1 MDDLIR
7 QLKRWQAREWF
18 LRVLWGF
25 ARVVAVVAIGLFVA
39 CSVDWI
45 IDRYRETPFLLR
57 FALTTAQFVILGIAA
72 YLFLFKL
79 GVPSLDTLAGRAEG
93 NVSEFDHRL
102 VTALQLNRPTAKTEG
117 MSRELIRAVTT
128 EAEALAAR
136 YNLSQFAEHWRA
148 KYALA
153 LLIPLSL
160 IALALFAS
168 NGSLVRT
175 LLARQCLLP
184 VEIPRRVALEPD
196 TQELW
201 PSGDEVV
208 VRFRVT
214 GEYDSE
220 AVGSIRVRPDN
231 QPSEDY
237 PLRFFTHAENG
248 SAVFTATVPPS
259 SSPFSFRGWLQDG
272 RSRQSG
278 HVRFEA
284 RPVVERIEAHVI
296 LPEYVGKTPDGKPY
310 ARFMQQG
317 EVVAMADSQIRIAIT
332 ASKPL
337 TAATVVI
344 YGRDAEGKEVDV
356 KRVPMNSQ
364 TETNAEAT
372 FSLPARPTA
381 YRVEVTDR
389 NGFANANPPRRGIT
403 LAPDDPPRVQ
413 LLAEVLK
420 DPKDAGPLDDY
431 DVTGMPL
438 VLGGQVQV
446 GYSARSPL
454 GIQKA
459 RIVYRVNEG
468 EWTYLPLK
476 LTVADAQK
484 LGRFVSDLGVFEN
497 SGPFGAVEF
506 YPIPSKDVD
515 VEPSGLEA
523 GGRYNFQTAALT
535 KTGADGKIK
544 KLDLGDRVEY
554 YVEAFDRNP
563 TDGRLGGR
571 SESRIKSVVTQAQ
584 LDDWNRQRV
593 QTAERIRTI
602 EERQRGIFVPKRN

>member
-7 QLKRWQAREWF
+7 QLKLWQAREWL
-18 LRVLWGF
+18 LRLVWGL
-25 ARVVAVVAIGLFVA
+25 ARVVAVVMLGLLVS
-39 CSVDWI
+39 CTIDWT
-45 IDRYRETPFLLR
+45 IDRYRDTPFLLR
-57 FALTTAQFVILGIAA
+57 FALTTAQFILFGFVS
-72 YLFLFKL
+72 YFFLIKL
-79 GVPSLDTLAGRAEG
+79 GVPSLDDLAGRAEEH
-93 NVSEFDHRL
+93 VHEFDHRL
-102 VTALQLNRPTAKTEG
+102 VTALQLNRPTAKTDG

-136 YNLSQFAEHWRA
+136 HHLSKYAEHWRA
-148 KYALA
+148 KYATAVLA
-153 LLIPLSL
+153 PITI
-160 IALALFAS
+160 IAAALFYFH
-168 NGSLVRT
+168 GPLVRA

-184 VEIPRRVALEPD
+184 VEIPRFVALEPD
-196 TQELW
+196 TPELW

-208 VRFRVT
+208 VRFKAT
-214 GEYDSE
+214 GQYSPD
-220 AVGSIRVRPDN
+220 AVGSIRVKPEG

-237 PLRFFTHAENG
+237 PLRFLSHSG
-248 SAVFTATVPPS
+248 DDSALFTATVPPS

-272 RSRQSG
+272 RSRHSG

-296 LPEYVGKTPDGKPY
+296 LPDYVGKTPEGKSY

-317 EVVAMADSQIRIAIT
+317 EVVAMADSQVHISIAS
-332 ASKPL
+332 SKPL
-337 TAATVVI
+337 ATAHIVVF
-344 YGRDAEGKEVDV
+344 GRDAESKEVDV
-356 KRVPMNSQ
+356 KRIPMKIQS
-364 TETNAEAT
+364 ETTAEAT
-372 FSLPARPTA
+372 FTLPPRPTA
-381 YRVEVTDR
+381 YRIEVTDR

-438 VLGGQVQV
+438 VLGGQVQI

-476 LTVADAQK
+476 ITVADPQK
-484 LGRFVSDLGVFEN
+484 LGRFVPDLGVFEN

-506 YPIPSKDVD
+506 YPIPSKDIE
-515 VEPSGLEA
+515 VEPAGLEA
-523 GGRYNFQTAALT
+523 GGRYNFQTAALN
-535 KTGADGKIK
+535 KIGADGKLK
-544 KLDLGDRVEY
+544 KLDLGDRVEF

-563 TDGRLGGR
+563 AEGRPGGR
-571 SESRIKSVVTQAQ
+571 SESRIKSVVSQAQ

-593 QTAERIRTI
+593 QTAERLRTI
-602 EERQRGIFVPKRN
+602 EERQRGIFTPKRN